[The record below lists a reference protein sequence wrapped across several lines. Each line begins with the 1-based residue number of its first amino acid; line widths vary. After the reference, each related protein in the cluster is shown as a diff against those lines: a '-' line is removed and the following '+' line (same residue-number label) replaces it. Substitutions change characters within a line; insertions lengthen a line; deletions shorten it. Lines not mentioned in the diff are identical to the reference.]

1 MRNLLELYAI
11 DIPQMLPPR
20 LRSTLRRIRDDLILH
35 LSEDSLTICDGS
47 ASPRDIVDGDQES
60 LKLAAPRLSPCLEST
75 EDAASFFAFAER
87 VAASESLV
95 FLTNQ
100 IEQLRAHVEK
110 LVLHTDRH
118 TLQQFYGT
126 TVTQAVELRR
136 PIYRIVAVQAVDY
149 EAVLNSLVAVSFD
162 IDDIMSQHNHYVDA
176 ILNDFRRMAMKIE
189 EMGKTTPIS
198 SAVTGVLW
206 EHVIRLAS
214 RTFVEG
220 FSCVKKCTN
229 EGRALMQL
237 DYQHFLMKLEMLTM
251 LRPIPDR
258 EYVEAYI
265 KAFYLPETSFEQWIL
280 DKKGVYSPKQLA
292 GLLSCVPHL
301 NKKARQHFYAL
312 IEEVGSG

>member
-1 MRNLLELYAI
+1 
-11 DIPQMLPPR
+11 MLPSR
-20 LRSTLRRIRDDLILH
+20 LRTTLRRIRDDLILQP
-35 LSEDSLTICDGS
+35 SSDDSTQNGS
-47 ASPRDIVDGDQES
+47 TSPRLVENGSQES

-75 EDAASFFAFAER
+75 EDATAFYSFAER

-100 IEQLRAHVEK
+100 MEQLRSQIEK
-110 LVLHTDRH
+110 LVPHSDRG

-136 PIYRIVAVQAVDY
+136 PIYRIVAVQAIDY
-149 EAVLNSLVAVSFD
+149 EAILNSLVGVSFD
-162 IDDIMSQHNHYVDA
+162 IDDIMSQHNPYVDA
-176 ILNDFRRMAMKIE
+176 ILNDFRRMSKKVADIA
-189 EMGKTTPIS
+189 KTTPVS
-198 SAVTGVLW
+198 PAVVGALW

-237 DYQHFLMKLEMLTM
+237 DYQHFLINLETLTQ

-258 EYVEAYI
+258 EYVEGYI
-265 KAFYLPETSFEQWIL
+265 KAFYLPENSFEQWIL
-280 DKKGVYSPKQLA
+280 ERKGVYSPKQMA

-301 NKKARQHFYAL
+301 NKKAKQHFYAL
-312 IEEVGSG
+312 IEEIGSS

>member
-1 MRNLLELYAI
+1 
-11 DIPQMLPPR
+11 MLPSR
-20 LRSTLRRIRDDLILH
+20 LRSTLKRIRDELILPQ
-35 LSEDSLTICDGS
+35 SVDSLTNGDGS
-47 ASPRDIVDGDQES
+47 SSPRDVDGSGVDS
-60 LKLAAPRLSPCLEST
+60 LKIPAPRLSPCLESS
-75 EDAASFFAFAER
+75 EGAASFYSFAER

-95 FLTNQ
+95 FLTQQ
-100 IEQLRAHVEK
+100 IENLRVHVEK
-110 LVLHTDRH
+110 LVPFGDANQ
-118 TLQQFYGT
+118 LQRFYGT
-126 TVTQAVELRR
+126 TVAQVLELRR
-136 PIYRIVAVQAVDY
+136 PIYRIVAVQAIDF

-162 IDDIMSQHNHYVDA
+162 IDDIMSQHNAYVDA
-176 ILNDFRRMAMKIE
+176 ILADLRDMSRKVGEIA
-189 EMGKTTPIS
+189 KTTPIN

-237 DYQHFLMKLEMLTM
+237 DYQHFLMKLEKMTE

-258 EYVEAYI
+258 DYVEGYI
-265 KAFYLPETSFEQWIL
+265 KAFYLPETSFEQWIG
-280 DKKGVYSPKQLA
+280 DKKGVYSPKQMA

-312 IEEVGSG
+312 IEEMGNS